1 MLASKAHI
9 DALATRLRECGV
21 PGSLDRLRALA
32 LTDLTQGRDP
42 LDRIQ
47 PAPSPAAPPEDRGP
61 GGQQD
66 DRSARPD
73 APGPV
78 PALINLLV
86 PAETL
91 LGLSATPAHAAGW
104 GLLDAGET
112 RALVTAAAG
121 HPRTRWCVT
130 LTGAGGTALAHSCVR
145 GSHPRVLGD
154 LEPQPPPAQ
163 LTELLRRLNVILTPI
178 ATDPRDPGQAEDHY
192 VPSRK
197 LRHLVRARTAT
208 CDAPG
213 CDNPAAN
220 TDLDHTT
227 PWPDG
232 PTSQAN
238 LAPACQ
244 L

>member
-1 MLASKAHI
+1 
-9 DALATRLRECGV
+9 
-21 PGSLDRLRALA
+21 
-32 LTDLTQGRDP
+32 
-42 LDRIQ
+42 
-47 PAPSPAAPPEDRGP
+47 
-61 GGQQD
+61 
-66 DRSARPD
+66 
-73 APGPV
+73 
-78 PALINLLV
+78 
-86 PAETL
+86 
-91 LGLSATPAHAAGW
+91 
-104 GLLDAGET
+104 
-112 RALVTAAAG
+112 
-121 HPRTRWCVT
+121 
-130 LTGAGGTALAHSCVR
+130 
-145 GSHPRVLGD
+145 VLGD

-208 CDAPG
+208 RDAPG